1 MNSIPK
7 YIAAFVLF
15 ISAQAT
21 AQEIRMQQV
30 FNASGGTAKEGN
42 YSFEWSVGEMSSI
55 KTYTGGSL
63 LLTEG
68 FCQPLL
74 NLFTSNEILNAA
86 DLFQLYPNP
95 AKQEIYLIG
104 NIPNAGMGELSIHDV
119 YGRKLRSK
127 PILLHEQWK
136 EKINVSDLSP
146 GKYYFRIQF
155 KKESSSRILQ
165 ANLGWIKM

>member
-1 MNSIPK
+1 
-7 YIAAFVLF
+7 
-15 ISAQAT
+15 
-21 AQEIRMQQV
+21 MQQV
-30 FNASGGTAKEGN
+30 FNASGGASREGN

-55 KTYTGGSL
+55 KTRSGGSL

-68 FCQPLL
+68 FCQPLV
-74 NLFTSNEILNAA
+74 NLFTPNEILNAA

-95 AKQEIYLIG
+95 AKQEIYLTG
-104 NIPNAGMGELSIHDV
+104 KMPNAGMGELSIHDI

-127 PILLHEQWK
+127 TILLHEQWK
-136 EKINVSDLSP
+136 EKINVSDLAP

-165 ANLGWIKM
+165 ANLGWIKL